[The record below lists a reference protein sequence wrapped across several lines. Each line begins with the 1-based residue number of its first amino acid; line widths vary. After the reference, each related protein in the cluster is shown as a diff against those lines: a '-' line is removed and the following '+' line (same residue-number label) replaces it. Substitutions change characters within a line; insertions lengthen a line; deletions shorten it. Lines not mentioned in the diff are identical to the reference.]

1 MSMVHIGMKAWS
13 PHHHNLRN
21 TKAPNVKFLHSI
33 IKKKHLKRCLKPT
46 ICSTWLFHFQK
57 KESWRRNRNN
67 LTCSL
72 YYSVALHWSL
82 SGRQLLGWVVKET
95 RGHLGDTVSCVHQY
109 LWYLP
114 MINQGSIAQ
123 FWLFWTRHNT
133 AQISTAST
141 NYPATFHSA
150 YYSST
155 WIMWLFWGIT
165 LPTFSIHCVDIQQN
179 LLKYQ
184 LYFSARMFPPK

>member
-1 MSMVHIGMKAWS
+1 MVDIGMKAWS

-21 TKAPNVKFLHSI
+21 TKPPNVKFLRSI
-33 IKKKHLKRCLKPT
+33 IKKAFKTLFETDNLQYLIISFSKREEK
-46 ICSTWLFHFQK
+46 IVAWK
-57 KESWRRNRNN
+57 RNN

-72 YYSVALHWSL
+72 YWSIALHWSL

-141 NYPATFHSA
+141 NYPAMFHSA

-155 WIMWLFWGIT
+155 WIIWLFWGIT
-165 LPTFSIHCVDIQQN
+165 LPTFSIHCVDIQ
-179 LLKYQ
+179 
-184 LYFSARMFPPK
+184 